1 MGLELASNGTEYYE
15 EMVDVDYSD
24 SEVVSYVRDTLKS
37 VSQGDTDRYNQLIGV
52 MHYTEGLAPDE
63 VALLVTSLKALSGV
77 VSSVDIVLHEA
88 LLSSIFGMS
97 MWNYGPDVMD
107 ALVELIKSLAASN
120 GVFVDSCLDM
130 LVRNFMP
137 PKSFIGFLRQP
148 RGCARKDEV
157 LNRVHSALTD
167 IAYLVPLAPSRL
179 LPIILKRMPNMFD
192 NEALLVMYVE
202 SMLRLESSAIG
213 ELIGSTMIMA
223 VVDRLVDLDVEL
235 GWDEIIQEDSSKGIF
250 HMELEDLEEAADYI
264 VKDGS
269 EFSKGTFC
277 GLNFGGNVVAEKLD
291 SLMVLTCQHLESCYD
306 EGRHTKV
313 FDTLLQSFR
322 VTILNAYKSKFA
334 QFVMFYA
341 CSLDPGSCAVRF
353 ANLLSDIFLCETHP
367 PLTRMSAAAY
377 LGSYLARAKFL
388 SSSLIAYMLKRLVG
402 WCYKYIQI
410 QDGEVKTINP
420 QVHRI
425 FYSGCQA
432 VMYVLCFRMSSMV
445 DVPPLKSQ
453 LFQMPLEQILRHPL
467 DPLKVCLP
475 SIVKEFLRQAKA
487 ARLFTQSENFLFSS
501 LLESDSSKAFGGMER
516 LDMFFPF
523 DPYLLKKCDR
533 FIRPNFVYWS
543 MVRTTYDDDDEASSE
558 EGDDDVLS
566 DDAAARSFDEH
577 DIDLDEFESSMN
589 KMSITPRTRVPM
601 RMPAKIRPSASPESL

>member
-1 MGLELASNGTEYYE
+1 MGLELASYGTEYYE
-15 EMVDVDYSD
+15 EMADVDFSD

-37 VSQGDTDRYNQLIGV
+37 VAQGDTDRYNQLIGV
-52 MHYTEGLAPDE
+52 MHHSEGLAPDE

-77 VSSVDIVLHEA
+77 VSYVDIVLHEA

-97 MWNYGPDVMD
+97 MWNYGPDVVD
-107 ALVELIKSLAASN
+107 ALVELIKSLAVSN

-137 PKSFIGFLRQP
+137 PKSFISFLRLP
-148 RGCARKDEV
+148 RGCIIKDEV
-157 LNRVHSALTD
+157 LNRVHAALTD

-179 LPIILKRMPNMFD
+179 LPIILRRMPNMFD
-192 NEALLVMYVE
+192 NEALLVIYVE
-202 SMLRLESSAIG
+202 SMFRLESSAIG
-213 ELIGSTMIMA
+213 ELIGSTMLMA
-223 VVDRLVDLDVEL
+223 VVDRLVDLDVEI
-235 GWDEIIQEDSSKGIF
+235 GWDEIIQEDASKGIF
-250 HMELEDLEEAADYI
+250 HMELEDVEETEDFV

-269 EFSKGTFC
+269 KFSKGTMC
-277 GLNFGGNVVAEKLD
+277 GLNFGGNVVADKLD
-291 SLMVLTCQHLESCYD
+291 SLMLLTCQHLESCYD
-306 EGRHTKV
+306 EGRLAKV

-322 VTILNAYKSKFA
+322 ITILNAYKSKFA
-334 QFVMFYA
+334 QFVMFYS

-353 ANLLSDIFLCETHP
+353 ANLLSDIFMCETHP

-388 SSSLIAYMLKRLVG
+388 SSSLISYMLKRLIG

-420 QVHRI
+420 EAHRI

-453 LFQMPLEQILRHPL
+453 LFQMPLEQILHHPL

-487 ARLFTQSENFLFSS
+487 ARLFTVSENFLFSD
-501 LLESDSSKAFGGMER
+501 LLESDSSKAFGGTER

-523 DPYLLKKCDR
+523 DPCLLKKSDR

-543 MVRTTYDDDDEASSE
+543 MVRTTYDDDDEASGE
-558 EGDDDVLS
+558 EDDDN
-566 DDAAARSFDEH
+566 DDDDAARSFDEH
-577 DIDLDEFESSMN
+577 GIDLDDFESSMN
-589 KMSITPRTRVPM
+589 KMSITPKARAPM
-601 RMPAKIRPSASPESL
+601 RMPAKIRPSTSPESL

>member
-1 MGLELASNGTEYYE
+1 
-15 EMVDVDYSD
+15 
-24 SEVVSYVRDTLKS
+24 
-37 VSQGDTDRYNQLIGV
+37 
-52 MHYTEGLAPDE
+52 MHYTEGLAPDD

-77 VSSVDIVLHEA
+77 VSYVDIVLHEA

-107 ALVELIKSLAASN
+107 PLVELIKSLAASN
-120 GVFVDSCLDM
+120 GAFVDSCLDM

-213 ELIGSTMIMA
+213 ELIGSTMLMA
-223 VVDRLVDLDVEL
+223 VVDRLVDLDVEI
-235 GWDEIIQEDSSKGIF
+235 GWDDIIQEDSSKGIF
-250 HMELEDLEEAADYI
+250 HMELEDLEEAADYAA
-264 VKDGS
+264 KDGS
-269 EFSKGTFC
+269 EFLKGTLC
-277 GLNFGGNVVAEKLD
+277 GLKSMNFGGNVVAEKLD

-306 EGRHTKV
+306 EGRLTKV

-322 VTILNAYKSKFA
+322 VTVLNAYKSKFA

-367 PLTRMSAAAY
+367 PLTRMGAAAY

-388 SSSLIAYMLKRLVG
+388 PSSLIAYMLKRLVG

-420 QVHRI
+420 VTHRI

-453 LFQMPLEQILRHPL
+453 LFQMPLEQILHHPL

-487 ARLFTQSENFLFSS
+487 ARLFTLSENFLFSD
-501 LLESDSSKAFGGMER
+501 LLESDLSKAFGGMQR

-523 DPYLLKKCDR
+523 DPCLLKKCDR

-543 MVRTTYDDDDEASSE
+543 MVRTTYDEEDEAITE
-558 EGDDDVLS
+558 EDDNDVVS

-577 DIDLDEFESSMN
+577 DIDLDEFEYSMN
-589 KMSITPRTRVPM
+589 KMSITPRNSSKHGLTSGLRAPM
-601 RMPAKIRPSASPESL
+601 RMPAKIRPSTSPESL